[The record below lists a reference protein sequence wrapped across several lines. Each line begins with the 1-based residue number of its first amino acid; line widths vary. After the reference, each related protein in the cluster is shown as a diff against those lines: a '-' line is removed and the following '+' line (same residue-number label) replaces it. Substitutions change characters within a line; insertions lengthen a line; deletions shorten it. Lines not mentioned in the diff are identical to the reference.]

1 MPPDVASG
9 VAVDDLL
16 RRARW
21 PVLRRLGFHP
31 GGDERSAFRGT
42 GLEYSDVREYQAG
55 DDPRTIEWNIT
66 ARSDRPYV
74 RESLPDRGLDAWLLF
89 DVSRSLD
96 WGTARCLKRQLA
108 VEFSAVVGQ
117 LLIGRGNR
125 VGALF
130 FDERVRSI
138 VPPSAGRT
146 ALLQLIARMS
156 RAADGSQSPSQSG
169 GGQDGGDGSQSS
181 SPSGGVQGGG
191 STAQQFPS
199 PYGGGQGGGQTDL
212 GRALTEAGRLIR
224 RPSLI
229 VILSDFMT
237 PGGWQQPLSALAL
250 RHEVIA
256 AWITDP
262 REREIPDVGVV
273 TFEDPESGRQILVDT
288 RSAPLRA
295 RFQDAAQAQRA
306 TIRADLLRART
317 AVAELSTAA
326 ELVPQLIAFIKQR
339 EAQRGR
345 RLATATA

>member
-9 VAVDDLL
+9 IKVDDLL

-31 GGDERSAFRGT
+31 GGDERSSLRGT

-74 RESLPDRGLDAWLLF
+74 RESLPDRGLDAWFLI

-96 WGTARCLKRQLA
+96 WGTARRLKRQVAL
-108 VEFSAVVGQ
+108 EFSAVVGQ

-125 VGALF
+125 VGALL

-138 VPPSAGRT
+138 IPPTAGRT
-146 ALLQLIARMS
+146 ALLQLIARIS
-156 RAADGSQSPSQSG
+156 GAAEHPADS
-169 GGQDGGDGSQSS
+169 
-181 SPSGGVQGGG
+181 
-191 STAQQFPS
+191 A
-199 PYGGGQGGGQTDL
+199 TDL
-212 GRALTEAGRLIR
+212 GRAITQAGRLIC

-229 VILSDFMT
+229 VILSDFLT
-237 PGGWQQPLSALAL
+237 PGGWQKPLSALAL

-256 AWITDP
+256 VWITDP
-262 REREIPDVGVV
+262 REREIPDVGIV
-273 TFEDPESGRQILVDT
+273 TFEDPESGQQILVDT

-295 RFQDAAQAQRA
+295 RFQDSANSQRA
-306 TIRADLLRART
+306 TIQADLVRARS
-317 AVAELSTAA
+317 AVAELTTAA
-326 ELVPQLIAFIKQR
+326 EVVPQLVAFIKQR
-339 EAQRGR
+339 EAQRGQ
-345 RLATATA
+345 RLAPATA

>member
-1 MPPDVASG
+1 MPPDVVRG
-9 VAVDDLL
+9 IAVDDLL

-55 DDPRTIEWNIT
+55 DDPRSIEWNIT

-74 RESLPDRGLDAWLLF
+74 RESLPDRGLDAWLLV
-89 DVSRSLD
+89 DTTRSLD

-108 VEFSAVVGQ
+108 LEFSAVVGQ

-125 VGALF
+125 VGALL

-138 VPPSAGRT
+138 IPPSAGRT
-146 ALLQLIARMS
+146 ALLQLIARLD
-156 RAADGSQSPSQSG
+156 RAAESPADGS
-169 GGQDGGDGSQSS
+169 
-181 SPSGGVQGGG
+181 
-191 STAQQFPS
+191 
-199 PYGGGQGGGQTDL
+199 TDL

-250 RHEVIA
+250 RHEVVA

-288 RSAPLRA
+288 RSAALRA
-295 RFQDAAQAQRA
+295 RFHDAAIAERE

-326 ELVPQLIAFIKQR
+326 ELVPQLVAFIKQR

-345 RLATATA
+345 RLAPATA

>member
-1 MPPDVASG
+1 MPPDIAG
-9 VAVDDLL
+9 GIAVDDLL

-31 GGDERSAFRGT
+31 GGDERSSFRGT

-74 RESLPDRGLDAWLLF
+74 RESLPDRGLDAWLLI

-108 VEFSAVVGQ
+108 LEFAAVVGQ

-125 VGALF
+125 VGALL
-130 FDERVRSI
+130 FDERVRAI
-138 VPPSAGRT
+138 IPPSAGRT
-146 ALLQLIARMS
+146 ALLQLIARIS
-156 RAADGSQSPSQSG
+156 RAAEQPADGS
-169 GGQDGGDGSQSS
+169 
-181 SPSGGVQGGG
+181 
-191 STAQQFPS
+191 
-199 PYGGGQGGGQTDL
+199 TDL

-224 RPSLI
+224 RPSLM
-229 VILSDFMT
+229 VILTDFMT
-237 PGGWQQPLSALAL
+237 PGGWQQPLSALAI

-256 AWITDP
+256 AWVTDP
-262 REREIPDVGVV
+262 RERDIPDVGVV
-273 TFEDPESGRQILVDT
+273 TFEDPESGQQILVDT

-295 RFQDAAQAQRA
+295 RFEEAANAQRA
-306 TIRADLLRART
+306 TIRADLIRART

-326 ELVPQLIAFIKQR
+326 EVVPQLVAFIKQR
-339 EAQRGR
+339 EAQRGH
-345 RLATATA
+345 RLARVSA